1 MSRIDEAL
9 RQSSQRRTVT
19 ASTPVTTPDGSIA
32 PADALLEQY
41 PQEGGRR
48 SGRPVAIIE
57 KRPESA
63 GHAAGSDRP
72 VPVLSIAA
80 DQEIAEKLVVSPL
93 ASAVYVEQYRRLA
106 AAVHE
111 LQGVRADVKTLL
123 VTSALPKEG
132 KTLTV
137 TNLALTLSESY
148 RRKVLLV
155 DADLRRP
162 SIHKLLN
169 VPNGK
174 GLSDALRSD
183 WLVLPVHQVSPYL
196 SVIPAGR
203 ADNDPMGFL
212 ASERMN
218 QLVDKAGADFDWVL
232 IDSPP
237 AGILPDAGIL
247 AGRVHAILFVV
258 AAGSTPY
265 NLVERA
271 IAELGRDLIVG
282 TVMNRIEGHQ
292 IPATDYYHDYYAP
305 HLSNES

>member
-9 RQSSQRRTVT
+9 RQSSPGRTV
-19 ASTPVTTPDGSIA
+19 ASSTPVTTAEASIA
-32 PADALLEQY
+32 VPDALLDQY
-41 PQEGGRR
+41 PQEEGRR
-48 SGRPVAIIE
+48 PPEPIAPIARKPEHSGRA
-57 KRPESA
+57 PERHPA
-63 GHAAGSDRP
+63 E
-72 VPVLSIAA
+72 PVLSISTDEETAG
-80 DQEIAEKLVVSPL
+80 KLVVSPL
-93 ASAVYVEQYRRLA
+93 ASSIYVEQYRRLA

-111 LQGVRADVKTLL
+111 LQSVRPDVKTLL

-148 RRKVLLV
+148 RRKVLLI

-169 VPNGK
+169 VPNAQ

-183 WLVLPVHQVSPYL
+183 RVPLPMHQVSPSL
-196 SVIPAGR
+196 CVVPAGR

-212 ASERMN
+212 ASERMKH
-218 QLVDKAGADFDWVL
+218 VIEKAAAGFDCVL
-232 IDSPP
+232 IDTPP

-247 AGRVHAILFVV
+247 AGVAHGVLFVV

-271 IAELGRDLIVG
+271 VSELGRDLIVG
-282 TVMNRIEGHQ
+282 TVMNRIEGHR
-292 IPATDYYHDYYAP
+292 IPATDYYRDY
-305 HLSNES
+305 ETVV